1 MPDNYQI
8 ESRSVHI
15 EETSVSAEHSTD
27 KAELVIITHSEGQI
41 TLSFAFGKL
50 ISGEAI
56 QNENK
61 IKIK

>member
-27 KAELVIITHSEGQI
+27 RAELVIITHSEGQI

-50 ISGEAI
+50 ISGESI
-56 QNENK
+56 INNVK
-61 IKIK
+61 TKLK